1 MSSLAAVREEF
12 VAVAR
17 DRERTGL
24 LVAYALLFVVTD
36 AYAQV
41 LPLHYRA
48 VGVSIA
54 ALGVAKS
61 AGNAVEAAAST
72 PVGILADEGD
82 RAAIAVAT
90 GGLMAAVLAAFPFA
104 ASALT
109 LGALVVAYAA
119 ARLAFGVAA
128 TPLLS
133 ESFADGSEGVGWA
146 VRDVGI
152 YAGGAVGTAGAG
164 VIVARLASVRP
175 VFLALVPAALA
186 LAAVVAST
194 HRPSLAVGVSRRDLL
209 AGWPP
214 NPVASIRAISRPRV
228 LVRFLA
234 VKLLG
239 GLGTGLSLFLL
250 PVYAV
255 DLGVA
260 ASTFLLAFGG
270 AHVASIPFTLVGGVL
285 TDRLDRKR
293 LFVGNYAV
301 ETAMLGAFALAGG
314 GALFA
319 VGLAL
324 FVLQTTF
331 EPAVLAYFF
340 DQFDDEESG
349 RAWGVTGTVARG
361 VGVVAPSVGA
371 ATYEIDPGLT
381 FGAGAA
387 AMAGATLVALTLP
400 D

>member
-1 MSSLAAVREEF
+1 MSSLSAVREEF
-12 VAVAR
+12 LAVAR
-17 DRERTGL
+17 DRERAGL
-24 LVAYALLFVVTD
+24 LAAYALLFVVTD

-61 AGNAVEAAAST
+61 VANAVEAAAST

-82 RAAIAVAT
+82 RAAVAVAT
-90 GGLMAAVLAAFPFA
+90 GGVMAVVLAAFPFA
-104 ASALT
+104 ASAVT

-164 VIVARLASVRP
+164 VVVARVAGVAP

-186 LAAVVAST
+186 LVAVLAYT
-194 HRPSLAVGVSRRDLL
+194 HRPTWDLGVSRRDLL

-228 LVRFLA
+228 LARFLA

-239 GLGTGLSLFLL
+239 GLGWGLSMFLL

-260 ASTFLLAFGG
+260 ASAFLLAFGA
-270 AHVASIPFTLVGGVL
+270 AHVASIPFTLVGGML

-293 LFVGNYAV
+293 LFVGNYAIKV
-301 ETAMLGAFALAGG
+301 AMLGTFALAGG
-314 GALFA
+314 APLFA
-319 VGLAL
+319 VGLSL
-324 FVLQTTF
+324 FVVQTTF

-340 DQFDDEESG
+340 DQFDDDESG

-361 VGVVAPSVGA
+361 VGVVAPAAGA
-371 ATYEIDPGLT
+371 AIYEVEPGLT